1 MFGGLRYIVWGISH
15 LSIKEIFNILF
26 PRLMILSEVYCI
38 IYFKINIFVYS
49 YKLFV
54 RAEVHYICIIFIFI
68 IFSIVKLC
76 ESTKD

>member
-1 MFGGLRYIVWGISH
+1 MVWDICH

-26 PRLMILSEVYCI
+26 PRHMILCEVYYI
-38 IYFKINIFVYS
+38 IYFKINIFVCS

-54 RAEVHYICIIFIFI
+54 RAGVHYICIIFIFI
-68 IFSIVKLC
+68 IFSVVNLC